1 MGIKTK
7 WFQVCLKFQILAWF
21 LQRQQRLQ
29 KERLMNDF
37 SSALNNFQAVQRR
50 VSEKEKESIARAR
63 AGSRLSVSSF
73 PREGHC
79 KPRVSPRHFPLP
91 TTGPVHSAPNES
103 ISLVLGRML
112 CPWVCTEAD
121 LHASISYSRQI
132 FRVLCHLIMLL
143 EWRDVTL

>member
-1 MGIKTK
+1 
-7 WFQVCLKFQILAWF
+7 
-21 LQRQQRLQ
+21 
-29 KERLMNDF
+29 MNDF

-73 PREGHC
+73 PREGRC
-79 KPRVSPRHFPLP
+79 KLRVSPRHFPLP

-103 ISLVLGRML
+103 HLL

-132 FRVLCHLIMLL
+132 FIVLCHLIMLL
-143 EWRDVTL
+143 EWRDVTLWSYSYGSPCFVCLWHGFG